1 MLWPV
6 LIGITDVVIVK
17 VVAVGVFVI
26 VVLVVTVVVIVVV
39 VDDVVVVVAVVAA
52 TFQTR
57 KNFNLFATNRL
68 SEAIPNISTASEA
81 EADCWHKQNF
91 DFMLF
96 GICSFN
102 KSWLN
107 RQ

>member
-1 MLWPV
+1 M

-26 VVLVVTVVVIVVV
+26 VVLVVTVVVVV

-68 SEAIPNISTASEA
+68 SEAIPNISAASEA
-81 EADCWHKQNF
+81 EADCWQKQNF
-91 DFMLF
+91 DSMLF

-102 KSWLN
+102 KSVLN